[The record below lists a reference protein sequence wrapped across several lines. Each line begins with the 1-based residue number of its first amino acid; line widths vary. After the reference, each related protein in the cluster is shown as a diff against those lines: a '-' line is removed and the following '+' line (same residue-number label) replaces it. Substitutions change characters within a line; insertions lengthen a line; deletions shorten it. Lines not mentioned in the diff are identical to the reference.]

1 MPLSNVYPLIFLALV
16 VGYLAGLY
24 TAKLFLKREA
34 ERLAG
39 EIFKAQQDEEKAR
52 LQ

>member
-1 MPLSNVYPLIFLALV
+1 MPISNVIPLVILALLL
-16 VGYLAGLY
+16 GYIAGLY

-34 ERLAG
+34 ERLAN
-39 EIFKAQQDEEKAR
+39 EFYKALQEEEKAR